1 MTSDAGA
8 LLLGE
13 VDRALIAVVPLYQ
26 KRSFLIRLS
35 YQGTVEKNL
44 RNQTTYSGILAC
56 EHVNTVA
63 DERVNRSPLS
73 EWMLAMLAHKV
84 IDGFTK

>member
-56 EHVNTVA
+56 EHVNTLA
-63 DERVNRSPLS
+63 RSPLS